1 MNCLDCARDHHLL
14 VPAIAACIDCG
25 AGGCED
31 HLVVRAHHLTRTEP
45 LLRQVPVEPAGR
57 RVRCGTCDAA
67 WLAARQPA
75 GSRTRAE
82 RRSA

>member
-1 MNCLDCARDHHLL
+1 MNCLDCARDRHLL
-14 VPAIAACIDCG
+14 VPAAAACIDCG
-25 AGGCED
+25 AGACED

-45 LLRQVPVEPAGR
+45 LLRQVPVEPAAR

-67 WLAARQPA
+67 WQAAHAPT

>member
-1 MNCLDCARDHHLL
+1 MNCLDCARDRHLL
-14 VPAIAACIDCG
+14 MPAVAACIDCG
-25 AGGCED
+25 AGACED

-45 LLRQVPVEPAGR
+45 LLRQVSVDPPAR

-67 WLAARQPA
+67 WQAAHAPTA
-75 GSRTRAE
+75 SRARAE